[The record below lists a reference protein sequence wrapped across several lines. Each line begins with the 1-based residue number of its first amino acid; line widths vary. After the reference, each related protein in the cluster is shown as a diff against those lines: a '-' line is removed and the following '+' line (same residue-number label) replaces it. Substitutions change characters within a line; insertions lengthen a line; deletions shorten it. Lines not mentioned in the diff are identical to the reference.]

1 MKPMPYAL
9 RLPISQTSPARH
21 ATAETQFLR
30 QVFPRN
36 ASLQH
41 IQDAAERGS
50 IIDRASSSALGRGSE
65 LRNQRFQSH
74 PQLVADF
81 ASCHAADDTTSAAS
95 CLGCVSGSKAG
106 WLVDIQPGGRG
117 GKRYRKTLKTQ
128 AEAKAY
134 EAWLTAKVV
143 QAPEWVP
150 APKDSRRLS
159 ELIELWNLHHGMQL
173 RHTRTYPTLKRICVA
188 LGNPLATAFSAEDF
202 ASYRA
207 SRIAEGVTANTVN
220 REHAYLRA
228 VFNELARLGHWP
240 GANPLARLRQFRIA
254 ERELSFLTLEQIEV
268 LLDALGRRKR
278 KDALLITKLCLATG
292 ARWSE
297 AESLRLQQLRGNA
310 VHYTQTKTDKNR
322 SVPLDGTLAD
332 EILAFHASKPKAIGD
347 RFFENSA
354 GAFRMA
360 IEDAQIDLPEGQLTH
375 VLRHTFAS
383 HFMMNG
389 GNILTLQR
397 ILGHSSLQMTMRYAH
412 LAPDHLQEARQH
424 NPLATLRNR
433 ERLANAPSTKL
444 TAN

>member
-1 MKPMPYAL
+1 MTIKKTK
-9 RLPISQTSPARH
+9 S
-21 ATAETQFLR
+21 
-30 QVFPRN
+30 
-36 ASLQH
+36 
-41 IQDAAERGS
+41 
-50 IIDRASSSALGRGSE
+50 
-65 LRNQRFQSH
+65 
-74 PQLVADF
+74 
-81 ASCHAADDTTSAAS
+81 
-95 CLGCVSGSKAG
+95 G

-134 EAWLTAKVV
+134 EAWLTAKVA

-173 RHTRTYPTLKRICVA
+173 RHTRTYPTLQRICVA
-188 LGNPLATAFSAEDF
+188 LGNPLATAFSADDF
-202 ASYRA
+202 AAYRA

-254 ERELSFLTLEQIEV
+254 ERELSFLTSEQIEA
-268 LLDALGRRKR
+268 LLNALGRRKR

-297 AESLRLQQLRGNA
+297 AESLRMQQLRGNA

-322 SVPLDGTLAD
+322 SVPIDGTLAD
-332 EILAFHASKPKAIGD
+332 EILAFHVSKPKAIGD
-347 RFFENSA
+347 RLFENSA

-424 NPLATLRNR
+424 NPLAGLYKR
-433 ERLANAPSTKL
+433 ERLSNAPPTQL
-444 TAN
+444 TSN